1 MVLAQSPGRP
11 LFFSSTAVF
20 ICELVKLLACIVLT
34 IHETIHNTGRIYPQD
49 FIRDIVG
56 DDAWKLAIPAM
67 LYAIQNNLQFVAA
80 HALDPPT
87 FQVTYQLKILT
98 TALFSVLLLH
108 RVLRALKW
116 MSLMMLTIG
125 IGLVS
130 VEISKSSTSQ
140 KAAVD
145 HIAALQENV
154 AIINVRP
161 GVIVGLV
168 VTLMACVLSGL
179 AGVYFEKV
187 LKTTEGSLWLRNIQL
202 SLFSLPFALL
212 AVFLKDGKGVA
223 EQGFF
228 VGYDWVVLS
237 AIACQSAGG
246 LIVAVVIKYADNI
259 LKGFAT
265 SIAII
270 ISAFVRVYLF
280 HSTIGSV
287 SMVGVAL
294 VLMATYLYSL
304 PDKFVK

>member
-1 MVLAQSPGRP
+1 MVQAQSPGRP

-34 IHETIHNTGRIYPQD
+34 IHETVHNTGRFYPQD

-56 DDAWKLAIPAM
+56 GDAWNLTIPAM

-87 FQVTYQLKILT
+87 FQVTYHLKILT
-98 TALFSVLLLH
+98 TALFSILLLH
-108 RVLRALKW
+108 RVF
-116 MSLMMLTIG
+116 ME
-125 IGLVS
+125 VS
-130 VEISKSSTSQ
+130 KNNTSQ
-140 KAAVD
+140 KATVD
-145 HIAALQENV
+145 HIAPLQEDV
-154 AIINVRP
+154 DITNVRP

-212 AVFLKDGKGVA
+212 AVLLKDGKGVA

-246 LIVAVVIKYADNI
+246 LIAAVVVKYADNI

-265 SIAII
+265 SISII

-287 SMVGVAL
+287 SMVGSAL
-294 VLMATYLYSL
+294 VVVATCLYSL
-304 PDKFVK
+304 PDKFVKYVSN